1 MAIEFTYLGMYL
13 REPVSVPLFTSKGED
28 AGQVV
33 LPTVFRLPIRKDLI
47 RRVYLSEFT
56 ASLQPKGRDPMA
68 GKRTSARSLG
78 AHHGVSRVPRIRG
91 SMRAALVNMTR
102 GGRLAHP
109 PRVEKI
115 IHERVN
121 KKERL
126 LGTMSA
132 LAATSVPEIVRARGH
147 RFTASFLPV
156 IVEGAAETQ
165 ISTVKDLL
173 VLLDKTGLK
182 PDIERAKENIRQR
195 AGKGKRRGRRLKKP
209 KSILFIVSDYKSPL
223 ARVALALPGTD
234 VATPETL
241 NILVL
246 APGAEPGRLSLIT
259 EPALKAL
266 GEKFRVKVL

>member
-1 MAIEFTYLGMYL
+1 MVYSALFLYL
-13 REPVSVPLFTSKGED
+13 REPLSVPVYTWQGGD

-33 LPTVFRLPIRKDLI
+33 LPDVFRVPVRRDLI

-78 AHHGVSRVPRIRG
+78 AHHGVSRVPRIRN

-109 PRVEKI
+109 PRVEKV

-121 KKERL
+121 KKERI

-132 LAATSVPEIVRARGH
+132 LAATSIPDMVRARGH
-147 RFTASFLPV
+147 RFETQFLPV
-156 IVEGAAETQ
+156 VVESAVLDRVTTTKQALE
-165 ISTVKDLL
+165 
-173 VLLDKTGLK
+173 LLDKLGLL
-182 PDIERAKENIRQR
+182 PDIVRARERTRQR
-195 AGKGKRRGRRLKKP
+195 SGKGKRRGRRLKKP
-209 KSILFIVSDYKSPL
+209 KSILFVLDDHDAPF
-223 ARVALALPGTD
+223 ARAVKGLPGVD
-234 VATPETL
+234 VVEPDKL

-246 APGAEPGRLSLIT
+246 APGAEPGRLMFIT
-259 EPALKAL
+259 DTALKAL
-266 GEKFRVKVL
+266 GERFRVKVP